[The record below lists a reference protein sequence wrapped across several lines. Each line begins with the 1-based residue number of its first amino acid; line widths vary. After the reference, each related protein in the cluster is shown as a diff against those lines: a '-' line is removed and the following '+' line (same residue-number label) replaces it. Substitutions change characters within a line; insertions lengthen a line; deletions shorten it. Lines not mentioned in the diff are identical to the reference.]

1 MSEAP
6 APETYVKEVRTVSS
20 TGGEK
25 GSKPWRYDMLPTTAL
40 RQVAELYGVGARK
53 YAEHNFRRGY
63 DWDKT
68 YSALQRHANL
78 FWSGEDYDLEL
89 AGVNHL
95 TSVAWHAFAATE
107 FYYAKP
113 QYDNRET
120 PTRNEDKPS
129 VSVPPETSFTS
140 SHRDL
145 RVGGRPSGSVEPR
158 YDLIPLKPLALL
170 SEFYG
175 KFHDSTIRTDPPL
188 WSSFY
193 ARIQE
198 HSNRFW
204 AGEDFDEATGY
215 LNSVLVM
222 YYTMEFLYA
231 FENSKD
237 CDNRLIEGAAPI
249 GFDSSPQS

>member
-1 MSEAP
+1 MANKS
-6 APETYVKEVRTVSS
+6 VKEVRTVSS

-25 GSKPWRYDMLPTTAL
+25 GSKPWQYDKLPTTAL
-40 RQVAELYGVGARK
+40 RQVAELFGIGASK

-89 AGVNHL
+89 TGVNHL
-95 TSVAWHAFAATE
+95 SSVAWHAFAATE

-120 PTRNEDKPS
+120 PTRRED
-129 VSVPPETSFTS
+129 VVTVGVPPLNSFRA

-145 RVGGRPSGSVEPR
+145 SFGNREGKAQPR

-170 SEFYG
+170 AEFYG
-175 KFHDSTIRTDPPL
+175 QFHDESLRESPPL
-188 WSSFY
+188 WSSYY
-193 ARIQE
+193 AAIQE
-198 HSNRFW
+198 HANLFW
-204 AGEDFDEATGY
+204 SGEDFDEATGY
-215 LNSVLVM
+215 LHTVLVM
-222 YYTMEFLYA
+222 YYTLEFLYA
-231 FENSKD
+231 FENCKD
-237 CDNRLIEGAAPI
+237 NDNRLIEGAAPI
-249 GFDSSPQS
+249 GFDSAPE